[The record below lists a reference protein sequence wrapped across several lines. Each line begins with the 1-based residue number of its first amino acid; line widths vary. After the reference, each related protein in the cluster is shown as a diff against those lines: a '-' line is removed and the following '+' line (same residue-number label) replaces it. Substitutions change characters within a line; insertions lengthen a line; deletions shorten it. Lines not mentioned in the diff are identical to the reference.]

1 LRLELLAAKIQLFRE
16 ISAESSQ
23 IFISVK
29 SQYVKERNN
38 TSGKQNPNVCRACLS
53 ESRQASLCGTP
64 QKTAY

>member
-29 SQYVKERNN
+29 SQYVKERFL
-38 TSGKQNPNVCRACLS
+38 SARAFYALWLNLPQVMS
-53 ESRQASLCGTP
+53 SRRMDV
-64 QKTAY
+64 